1 MGEHRQVAQVLLL
14 QFTCPMPE
22 LPEVE
27 TVRRGLVRFAQGFTI
42 SSAQDLHPRL
52 LKNTSIAPLDAV
64 VGGRI
69 KEVNRRGKFLWF
81 VLDRDVAL
89 VAHLGMSGQFLF
101 PRKDRPEPGHVRARF
116 TLKKGFKK
124 QELVFSD
131 QRTFGW
137 LSVEELIDGVPT
149 SAQHIAVDPFDPAFD
164 RAAVIAKI
172 KSRKAAIKS
181 VILNQEIMS
190 GVGNIYADES
200 LWRAK
205 IHPEIA
211 ACDLSVKKIGSLV
224 DAATEVMR
232 EAVEVGGTSF
242 DAMYINVNGES
253 GFFETSLAAYGQE
266 GEPCPRCGW
275 QIRRIAF
282 GNRSSHFC
290 PKCQVR

>member
-1 MGEHRQVAQVLLL
+1 
-14 QFTCPMPE
+14 
-22 LPEVE
+22 
-27 TVRRGLVRFAQGFTI
+27 
-42 SSAQDLHPRL
+42 
-52 LKNTSIAPLDAV
+52 LKPASLAPLDAV
-64 VGGRI
+64 IGARI
-69 KEVNRRGKFLWF
+69 KGINRRGKFLWF
-81 VLDRDVAL
+81 ELDRDQAL
-89 VAHLGMSGQFLF
+89 VAHLGMSGQFLVA
-101 PRKDRPEPGHVRARF
+101 RKDRPEPGHVRARF
-116 TLKKGFKK
+116 TLKKGLNA

-137 LSVEELIDGVPT
+137 LSVEELTDGVPT
-149 SAQHIAVDPFDPAFD
+149 SALHIAVDPFDPDFD
-164 RAAVIAKI
+164 RDAVIAAM

-205 IHPEIA
+205 IHPEIS

-224 DAATEVMR
+224 DAAIEVMG

-242 DAMYINVNGES
+242 DALYINVNGES

-266 GEPCPRCGW
+266 GEPCPRCGR

-290 PKCQVR
+290 PKCQVKR

>member
-1 MGEHRQVAQVLLL
+1 
-14 QFTCPMPE
+14 MPE

-27 TVRRGLVRFAQGFTI
+27 TVRRGLAHFLTGYTFR
-42 SSAQDLHPRL
+42 SSEDLHPRV
-52 LKNTSIAPLDAV
+52 LKPASIAPLSTV
-64 VGGRI
+64 VGARI
-69 KEVNRRGKFLWF
+69 KGVNRRGKFLWF
-81 VLDRDVAL
+81 VLDRDQAL
-89 VAHLGMSGQFLF
+89 VAHLGMSGQFLVA
-101 PRKDRPEPGHVRARF
+101 RKDKPEPGHVRARF
-116 TLKKGFKK
+116 ALKKGLKSH
-124 QELVFSD
+124 ELIFSD

-137 LSVEELIDGVPT
+137 LSIEDLVGGVPT
-149 SAQHIAVDPFDPAFD
+149 SALHIAVDPFDPAFD
-164 RAAVIAKI
+164 RDAVIAKM

-205 IHPEIA
+205 IHPEIPA
-211 ACDLSVKKIGSLV
+211 SDLSLKKFGSLV
-224 DAATEVMR
+224 DAATQVMA

-266 GEPCPRCGW
+266 GEPCRRCGR

>member
-1 MGEHRQVAQVLLL
+1 
-14 QFTCPMPE
+14 MPE

-27 TVRRGLVRFAQGFTI
+27 TVRRGLAHFASGFTI
-42 SSAQDLHPRL
+42 TSAQDLHPRL
-52 LKNTSIAPLDAV
+52 LKVASIAPLDAV
-64 VGGRI
+64 VGGKIR
-69 KEVNRRGKFLWF
+69 EVSRRGKFLWF
-81 VLDRDVAL
+81 TLDRDVAL

-116 TLKKGFKK
+116 ALKRGLKR

-137 LSVEELIDGVPT
+137 LSVEELADGVPT
-149 SAQHIAVDPFDPAFD
+149 SALHIALDPFDAAFD
-164 RAAVIAKI
+164 RDAVIAKMR
-172 KSRKAAIKS
+172 SRKAAIKS

-205 IHPEIA
+205 IHPEIPA
-211 ACDLSVKKIGSLV
+211 NELSVKKIGALV
-224 DAATEVMR
+224 DAATQVMA

-266 GEPCPRCGW
+266 GEPCPRCGR

-290 PKCQVR
+290 PKCQIK

>member
-1 MGEHRQVAQVLLL
+1 
-14 QFTCPMPE
+14 MPE

-27 TVRRGLVRFAQGFTI
+27 TVRRGLAHFLIGYRFTTAQG
-42 SSAQDLHPRL
+42 LHPRV
-52 LKNTSIAPLDAV
+52 LKPASLQPLDAV
-64 VGGRI
+64 IGAKI
-69 KEVNRRGKFLWF
+69 KNISRRGKFLWF
-81 VLDRDVAL
+81 ELDRDQAL
-89 VAHLGMSGQFLF
+89 VAHLGMSGQFLVA
-101 PRKDRPEPGHVRARF
+101 RKDRPAPGHVRAHF
-116 TLKKGFKK
+116 DLSKGLRRH
-124 QELVFSD
+124 QLLFSD

-137 LSVEELIDGVPT
+137 LSVEELTDGIPH
-149 SAQHIAVDPFDPAFD
+149 SAQHIALDPFDPAFD
-164 RAAVIAKI
+164 RAAVIAAM

-205 IHPEIA
+205 IHPEIPA
-211 ACDLSVKKIGSLV
+211 SDLSTKKITTLI
-224 DAATEVMR
+224 DAAIEVM
-232 EAVEVGGTSF
+232 AQAIEVGGTSF

-266 GEPCPRCGW
+266 GEPCPRCGR

-290 PKCQVR
+290 PKCQVKSIGR

>member
-1 MGEHRQVAQVLLL
+1 
-14 QFTCPMPE
+14 MPE

-27 TVRRGLVRFAQGFTI
+27 TVRKGLAQFATGYSI
-42 SSAQDLHPRL
+42 SSAFDLHPRV
-52 LKNTSIAPLDAV
+52 LKPASIGPLQMV
-64 VGGRI
+64 VGSRVR
-69 KEVNRRGKFLWF
+69 EVNRRGKFLWL
-81 VLDRDVAL
+81 VLDRDLAL

-101 PRKDRPEPGHVRARF
+101 ARKDRAEPKHVRAKFDLRKG
-116 TLKKGFKK
+116 LKR
-124 QELVFSD
+124 QELLFSD

-137 LSVEELIDGVPT
+137 LSVEDLVDGVPQ
-149 SAQHIAVDPFDPAFD
+149 SALHIAVDPFDSAFD
-164 RAAVIAKI
+164 RDAVIAKM
-172 KSRKAAIKS
+172 KSRKASIKS

-205 IHPEIA
+205 IHPEIPA
-211 ACDLSVKKIGSLV
+211 SDLSVKKIGALV
-224 DAATEVMR
+224 DAATEVMA
-232 EAVEVGGTSF
+232 EAVKVGGTSF

-266 GEPCPRCGW
+266 GEPCPRCGR

>member
-1 MGEHRQVAQVLLL
+1 V
-14 QFTCPMPE
+14 PE

-27 TVRRGLVRFAQGFTI
+27 TIRRGLAHFLTGYTFR
-42 SSAQDLHPRL
+42 SSEDLHPRV
-52 LKNTSIAPLDAV
+52 LKPASIAPFSAV
-64 VGGRI
+64 EGARI
-69 KEVNRRGKFLWF
+69 KSVNRRGKFLWF
-81 VLDRDVAL
+81 ELDRDVAL
-89 VAHLGMSGQFLF
+89 VAHLGMSGQFLVA
-101 PRKDRPEPGHVRARF
+101 RKDRPEPGHVRARF
-116 TLKKGFKK
+116 VLRRGLKSH
-124 QELVFSD
+124 ELIFSD

-137 LSVEELIDGVPT
+137 LSVEQLSDGVPT
-149 SAQHIAVDPFDPAFD
+149 SALHIAVDPFDKTFD
-164 RAAVIAKI
+164 RDAVIAAM

-211 ACDLSVKKIGSLV
+211 ACDLSVKKIGALV
-224 DAATEVMR
+224 DAATQVMA

-266 GEPCPRCGW
+266 GEPCPRCGRP
-275 QIRRIAF
+275 IKRIAF
-282 GNRSSHFC
+282 ANRSSHFC
-290 PKCQVR
+290 PKCQVKK

>member
-1 MGEHRQVAQVLLL
+1 
-14 QFTCPMPE
+14 MPE

-27 TVRRGLVRFAQGFTI
+27 TVRRGLEHFLVGYRFK
-42 SSAQDLHPRL
+42 SAAGLHPRV
-52 LKNTSIAPLDAV
+52 LKPASMGPLEAV
-64 VGGRI
+64 VGAQI
-69 KEVNRRGKFLWF
+69 KSVNRRGKFLWF
-81 VLDRDVAL
+81 ELDRDQAL
-89 VAHLGMSGQFLF
+89 VAHLGMSGQFLVA
-101 PRKDRPEPGHVRARF
+101 RKDRPEPGHARARF
-116 TLKKGFKK
+116 DLGEGFKK
-124 QELVFSD
+124 HELVFSD

-137 LSVEELIDGVPT
+137 LSVEELTDGVPT
-149 SAQHIAVDPFDPAFD
+149 SALHIAVDPFDKAFD
-164 RAAVIAKI
+164 RGAVIAAM

-211 ACDLSVKKIGSLV
+211 ASDLSVKKIGSLV
-224 DAATEVMR
+224 DAAIEVMA

-242 DAMYINVNGES
+242 DALYINVNGES

-266 GEPCPRCGW
+266 GEPCPRCGR

-290 PKCQVR
+290 PKCQVK

>member
-1 MGEHRQVAQVLLL
+1 
-14 QFTCPMPE
+14 MPE

-27 TVRRGLVRFAQGFTI
+27 TVRRGLAHFLTEFTFR
-42 SSAQDLHPRL
+42 SSQDLHPRV
-52 LKNTSIAPLDAV
+52 LKPASIAPLKAV
-64 VGGRI
+64 EGARI
-69 KEVNRRGKFLWF
+69 KGINRRGKFLWF
-81 VLDRDVAL
+81 ELDRDEAL
-89 VAHLGMSGQFLF
+89 VAHLGMSGQFLVA
-101 PRKDRPEPGHVRARF
+101 RKDRPEPVHVRARF
-116 TLKKGFKK
+116 ALKKGLKSH
-124 QELVFSD
+124 ELVFSD

-137 LSVEELIDGVPT
+137 FSVEELHDGVPT
-149 SAQHIAVDPFDPAFD
+149 SALHIAVDPFDPAFD
-164 RAAVIAKI
+164 RGEVIAKM

-205 IHPEIA
+205 IHPETA
-211 ACDLSVKKIGSLV
+211 ACDLSVKKIGALV
-224 DAATEVMR
+224 DAATEVMA
-232 EAVEVGGTSF
+232 EAIEVGGTSF

-266 GEPCPRCGW
+266 GEPCPRCGR